1 MSGSQAPATPSAG
14 GSGGSG
20 AGGGSAGG
28 ETAGRHK
35 SVIVHPLVLLSVT
48 DHSYREHRE
57 MNKRVLGVLLGEV
70 FQGRVVSVRVGVA
83 HTRGAA
89 RFVHRAAIAAGG
101 RAAAARAPLRLS
113 ARARARARA
122 RVSPAPAPPAAGRD
136 GFLRRSL

>member
-14 GSGGSG
+14 GAAAGGGGGSG
-20 AGGGSAGG
+20 SGG

-70 FQGRVVSVRVGVA
+70 FQGRVVSGRGR
-83 HTRGAA
+83 RGACQGGGA
-89 RFVHRAAIAAGG
+89 ACFAHRAAIAAG
-101 RAAAARAPLRLS
+101 
-113 ARARARARA
+113 
-122 RVSPAPAPPAAGRD
+122 D
-136 GFLRRSL
+136 